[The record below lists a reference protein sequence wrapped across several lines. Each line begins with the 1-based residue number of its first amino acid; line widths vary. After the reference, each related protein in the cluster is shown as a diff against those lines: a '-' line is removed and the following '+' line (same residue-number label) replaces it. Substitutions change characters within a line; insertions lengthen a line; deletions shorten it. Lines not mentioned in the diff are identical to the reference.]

1 MPESHLCR
9 ILLVLRLATKD
20 SFFANDLL
28 GRPISEPN
36 NCLGARLMF
45 QRLVL
50 EGAHKCS
57 GDWKTVETRVRDES
71 ANTSIISCRRSNSF
85 RRHMATTEGRVHRG
99 SSERPQGWYRL
110 VPSIIKPHK
119 LAGARRRESCVGR
132 CFSRI
137 PVILR
142 LYLHRET
149 CP

>member
-50 EGAHKCS
+50 EGTHKCS

-99 SSERPQGWYRL
+99 SSERLLNRTGWRERGGERVVWGDAFLEYRSFY
-110 VPSIIKPHK
+110 V
-119 LAGARRRESCVGR
+119 C
-132 CFSRI
+132 
-137 PVILR
+137 
-142 LYLHRET
+142 T
-149 CP
+149 CIVKHAPELL